1 MIRELSELTLDGTLA
16 VLYDGI
22 AAAVLSGA
30 VLGIA
35 AVWLSVAARGGSRS

>member
-1 MIRELSELTLDGTLA
+1 MIRSIADLTLDGTLT

-35 AVWLSVAARGGSRS
+35 ATWLSVAARGGSRS